1 MYISDSE
8 GLGCIGVIIAVKTMI
23 LQSDNDNEDIG
34 LGDGWEYDYSMKW
47 KAAIHMYY
55 REDTKWKNSRQIY
68 LYNG

>member
-1 MYISDSE
+1 
-8 GLGCIGVIIAVKTMI
+8 MI